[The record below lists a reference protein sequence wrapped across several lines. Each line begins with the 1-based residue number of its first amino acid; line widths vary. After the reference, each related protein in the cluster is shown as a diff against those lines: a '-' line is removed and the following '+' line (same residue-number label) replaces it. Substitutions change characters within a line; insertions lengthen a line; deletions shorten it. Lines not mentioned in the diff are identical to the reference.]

1 MFGTE
6 TELLGKNQDVALH
19 SLLYRLPRASM
30 MEFGKTC
37 SLVYHAT
44 KTVHQKKVLETF
56 SKFLYAHTPKVDGQL
71 RMGLVRSY
79 NATTDEENIFFPH
92 QVKGAIDVV
101 KTDID
106 LEWDDRDVTKFLF
119 WEMGTGKTIAGIS
132 IMSAVHAFTP
142 PEIPYMA
149 VIVVPLAV
157 MTIWKD
163 TILAWMYLHEWEVLA
178 TQKEH
183 EITEASLAD
192 VKVVIVTPDLVLTAF
207 KSFMWRNPRHTRIP
221 TSHGAPRYVAGYE
234 RLQEPT
240 AKYAKRGM
248 VGAPPTHPLFLLE
261 PTVLIVDECQLFTNP
276 SSIRCFAMHKL
287 ARVSKY
293 TIGCSGTPFQNSP
306 NEASGLCRTL
316 AVKDTSLWL
325 KQTWMKSGCKS
336 AIRYSTVQYLHS
348 RYVSRVTAEVLDLPP
363 KTTVRINFD
372 PFVAEGEDVSIF
384 DPSLAATMPN
394 HSTLMRQLCLHTF
407 SKAVR
412 EARSVCF
419 HNRSGAQRQK
429 LMGKLIRAVSTME
442 QGYVD
447 RTLCVRGAAMYGKE
461 HPDEPTDADLSTR
474 SPSQQIVLLHRV
486 IRHRQK
492 AGRRKIVIFTTQT
505 QMVAIA
511 ANYLRHA
518 GGCGL
523 IMEYTGKS
531 SLRTRNAMVKA
542 FLSPA
547 APKAVMF
554 ITKAG
559 GVGVT
564 LCPGCETFII
574 FGSYPWSNEEVRQAA
589 ARVHRIGQTQPVE
602 EIMLVPKRST
612 TEAKIDQIYKDKD
625 ERLVKLLRDGDNSGF
640 DAAGEG
646 VWRLYAGVGRSITG
660 LDTDGNHVHTD
671 PPPEKDPHSAARSAY
686 KLAVRTAE
694 RRNEQIPAC
703 PPELLPPVAVPV
715 TELQLPPVSFPVEGF
730 VEEDDET
737 MYDDL
742 YFEPPRKGND
752 DMDVDTTTE
761 ASTSAVTTEQ
771 SSAYANA
778 WRCDSDSDSDR
789 D

>member
-1 MFGTE
+1 
-6 TELLGKNQDVALH
+6 
-19 SLLYRLPRASM
+19 
-30 MEFGKTC
+30 
-37 SLVYHAT
+37 
-44 KTVHQKKVLETF
+44 
-56 SKFLYAHTPKVDGQL
+56 
-71 RMGLVRSY
+71 
-79 NATTDEENIFFPH
+79 
-92 QVKGAIDVV
+92 
-101 KTDID
+101 
-106 LEWDDRDVTKFLF
+106 
-119 WEMGTGKTIAGIS
+119 
-132 IMSAVHAFTP
+132 MSAVHSFTP
-142 PEIPYMA
+142 PEVHYMSI
-149 VIVVPLAV
+149 IVVPLAV

-163 TILAWMYLHEWEVLA
+163 TLLAWMDLSESDILA

-183 EITEASLAD
+183 EITGSSLAN
-192 VKVVIVTPDLVLTAF
+192 VKVLIITPDLVLTAF
-207 KSFMWRNPRHTRIP
+207 KSFMWKNPKHTRIP
-221 TSHGAPRYVAGYE
+221 SSGAPRYVAGYE
-234 RLQEPT
+234 RLQAPT
-240 AKYAKRGM
+240 PKYAKRGL
-248 VGAPPTHPLFLLE
+248 VGPPPVHPLFLLE
-261 PTVLIVDECQLFTNP
+261 PTVLIADECQLFTNP
-276 SSIRCFAMHKL
+276 SSIRCYAMHKL
-287 ARVSKY
+287 ARVAKY

-325 KQTWMKSGCKS
+325 KPTWMKSGCRS

-363 KTTVRINFD
+363 KKMVRIDFD
-372 PFVAEGEDVSIF
+372 PFVAEGEDVSII
-384 DPSLAATMPN
+384 DPSPTAATPD
-394 HSTLMRQLCLHTF
+394 HATLMRQLCFQTF

-442 QGYVD
+442 QGYAD

-461 HPDEPTDADLSTR
+461 HSDEPTDEDLSLR
-474 SPSQQIVLLHRV
+474 SPSQQTVLLHQV

-492 AGRRKIVIFTTQT
+492 AGRRKIVVFTTQT
-505 QMVAIA
+505 QVVAIA
-511 ANYLRHA
+511 ARYLRHA

-523 IMEYTGKS
+523 VMEYTGKS
-531 SLRTRNAMVKA
+531 SLRTRNAMVNA
-542 FLSPA
+542 FLSPD

-625 ERLVKLLRDGDNSGF
+625 ERLVRLLRDGDNSGF

-646 VWRLYAGVGRSITG
+646 VWRLYAGVGRSISG

-671 PPPEKDPHSAARSAY
+671 PPADKDPHAAVRAAY
-686 KLAVRTAE
+686 KAAVRTAE

-703 PPELLPPVAVPV
+703 PPELLPPVAVKV
-715 TELQLPPVSFPVEGF
+715 TVMALPPVSFPVEGF
-730 VEEDDET
+730 VEEEDET

-752 DMDVDTTTE
+752 DMEVD
-761 ASTSAVTTEQ
+761 STAGPS
-771 SSAYANA
+771 SSAATVQQSAAYADA
-778 WRCDSDSDSDR
+778 WHYDSESDLD
-789 D
+789 